1 MRTFVL
7 SLTLVLA
14 LALPA
19 LAEPVAKPIAVGI
32 AVATTS
38 NVALFGEEQV
48 NGAKIAEAY
57 FNAQGGVN
65 GTPIRLVIQDTG
77 GDEAGAVNAF
87 QSLITSKVVGI
98 IGPTLSQQ
106 AFAADP
112 LAERAKVPVV
122 APSNTAKGIPQI
134 GAYISRVSAPMTVVA
149 PKSLGKALELRPGI
163 KKAAVLYAQ
172 NDAFSVSETGV
183 FQEAIKTLGLK
194 IVSLQKFQT
203 TDTDFTS
210 MVTAVLGSGAE
221 LVVISGL
228 AADSGN
234 LVKQLRQFGYK
245 GLIVGG
251 NGLNSPNMFPVC
263 GQLCE
268 GILVAQAYSP
278 QADSPIN
285 REFVKKF
292 TETFR
297 KPPAQFSAQAFASVQ
312 AIVEALRK
320 VEKDSRKRITA
331 MDLAEAR
338 TALNKALTS
347 GMVFNTPLGEI
358 SLGRDGEVS
367 QKQFYVST
375 IKMNPDKKTGVFQ
388 LMK

>member
-1 MRTFVL
+1 MRKVL
-7 SLTLVLA
+7 FCLALVLA
-14 LALPA
+14 LAAAAQAAPPA
-19 LAEPVAKPIAVGI
+19 QPIPVGL

-48 NGAKIAEAY
+48 NGARIAEAY

-65 GTPIRLVIQDTG
+65 GTPIRLVLQDTG

-87 QSLITSKVVGI
+87 QSLISAKVVGI

-122 APSNTAKGIPQI
+122 AASNTAKGIPQI
-134 GAYISRVSAPMTVVA
+134 GAFISRISAPMTVVA
-149 PKSLGKALELRPGI
+149 PMSLKKALELRPGI
-163 KKAAVLYAQ
+163 KKVAVLYAR

-183 FQEAIKTLGLK
+183 FQEAATALNLNV
-194 IVSLQKFQT
+194 VSVQKFQT
-203 TDTDFTS
+203 TDTDFSST
-210 MVTAVLGSGAE
+210 VNAVIGSGAE

-228 AADSGN
+228 ATDSGT
-234 LVKQLRQFGYK
+234 LVKQLRQSGYK

-268 GILVAQAYSP
+268 GTMVAQAYSP
-278 QADSPIN
+278 QAEFPIN
-285 REFVKKF
+285 VELTKRFTLAYKKA
-292 TETFR
+292 
-297 KPPAQFSAQAFASVQ
+297 PAQFSAQAFAAVQ
-312 AIVEALRK
+312 VIVEALRK
-320 VEKDSRKRITA
+320 VEKDSRRKITA
-331 MDLAEAR
+331 MDLAEVR

-358 SLGRDGEVS
+358 SLDREGEVN
-367 QKQFYVST
+367 QKQFHVSS
-375 IKMNPDKKTGVFQ
+375 IKMNPDKKTGAFV